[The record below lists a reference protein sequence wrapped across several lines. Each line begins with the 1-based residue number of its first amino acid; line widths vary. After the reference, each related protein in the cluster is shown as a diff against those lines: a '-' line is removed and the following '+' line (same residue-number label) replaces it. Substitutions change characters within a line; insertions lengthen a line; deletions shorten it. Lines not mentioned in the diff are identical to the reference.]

1 MDNCKTEATASAE
14 HVPGKRLYLA
24 VKRAQ
29 DILLSALALVVLSPL
44 LMMISLLIV
53 LDDPHGGPI
62 YSQIRCGKNGKEFQF
77 YKFRTMCVDAEQ
89 RQSEMLCR
97 NDMCGP
103 AFKIINDPRITRFGM
118 LLRKT
123 SLDELPQLVNVL
135 KGDMSLVG
143 PRPPI
148 PWEVEQYTPYQRQRL
163 RVTPGITGLWQIQ
176 PRRNHLTFDEWL
188 EFDLKYIQE
197 QSWLLDWKLL
207 FLTVK
212 AVFRAD
218 GE

>member
-14 HVPGKRLYLA
+14 HVPGKRLYLT

-44 LMMISLLIV
+44 LMLISLLIV

-62 YSQIRCGKNGKEFQF
+62 YSQIRCGKNGKEFRF

-97 NDMCGP
+97 NDMSGP

-148 PWEVEQYTPYQRQRL
+148 PCEVEQYTPYQRQRL
-163 RVTPGITGLWQIQ
+163 RVTPGITGLWQVQ
-176 PRRNHLTFDEWL
+176 PRRNHLTFDKWL